1 MNISRVSQ
9 TAPVCRLLRN
19 KLPGMPKKV
28 LSTSA
33 SLGNKK
39 AWDIPERD
47 LVLRR
52 SEKGNVVLD
61 VAKVKRDP
69 FLKGLFQDK
78 YDKEML
84 AFPEVLNKEQ
94 VDDLEEKLISLGYR
108 NGKHNIVTVQ
118 LFGNWEYC
126 QIKHV
131 FNYHFSCRNAR

>member
-1 MNISRVSQ
+1 MYARRATQSLILGRFFGNNIWRAFEKHV
-9 TAPVCRLLRN
+9 
-19 KLPGMPKKV
+19 
-28 LSTSA
+28 STSA
-33 SLGNKK
+33 PLSNKK

-61 VAKVKRDP
+61 VAKVKREP

-94 VDDLEEKLISLGYR
+94 VDELDEKLTSLGYR
-108 NGKHNIVTVQ
+108 NGMYI
-118 LFGNWEYC
+118 C
-126 QIKHV
+126 
-131 FNYHFSCRNAR
+131 